1 MVSGLRANQDAG
13 ASAACFSR
21 VASDTGADS
30 TLGLSTTTGGDGR
43 SVGAGGGG
51 EVGEPVAGGSGRAAS
66 GDRGGL
72 AGAGSESRGKAKA
85 GDWRPANATKADA
98 IVNSLLIALFG
109 MFETPLCGTVR
120 C

>member
-21 VASDTGADS
+21 VASETGADS
-30 TLGLSTTTGGDGR
+30 TLGFSTTGR
-43 SVGAGGGG
+43 EGRTVGAGGGG
-51 EVGEPVAGGSGRAAS
+51 EVAKPVGGGSGGPAS

-72 AGAGSESRGKAKA
+72 GLAGAGAESRGKAKA
-85 GDWRPANATKADA
+85 GDWLPANATKANA

-109 MFETPLCGTVR
+109 IFETPLCGN
-120 C
+120 